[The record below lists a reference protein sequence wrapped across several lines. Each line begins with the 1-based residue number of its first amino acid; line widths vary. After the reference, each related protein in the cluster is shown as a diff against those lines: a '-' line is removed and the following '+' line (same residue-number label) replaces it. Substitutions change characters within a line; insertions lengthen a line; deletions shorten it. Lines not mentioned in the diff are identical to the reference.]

1 MGQHPTADYTPHAP
15 MLLAS
20 RPQRAA
26 STSQGT
32 QPNQYSIPPVPQ
44 FQPTAPA
51 SQGIF
56 NFPAVST
63 GETNQPQEANTGK
76 GKQTMNNSQ
85 EIPMPDSG
93 AGTIF
98 SLMSTRISELI
109 AAVNAS
115 SEAHKE
121 DMKQM
126 HMEFNGLMELNQQ
139 VLNSRMESSSTQAS
153 SQTQSKPSVSR
164 PTQQHKQPPLEDRY
178 HGQPGHTKFWQSI
191 QKHFLQLL
199 QITDYSC
206 LDQLPPP
213 PSDKENLAFNR
224 HDPGCLKITPNNFCI
239 NLLHSHQT
247 PFNTEA
253 ICIFAKDFKKKVDK
267 SKWYSF
273 LTPPPAH
280 FLQLEYIELSL
291 FLHLHH
297 VKDMYANSKKS
308 QESRHARLRSAAR
321 SMHKTRVHPQLLLH
335 ACTYLACPKL
345 YNS

>member
-1 MGQHPTADYTPHAP
+1 MGQHLTANYTPHAP
-15 MLLAS
+15 TLLAS

-26 STSQGT
+26 SMSQGT
-32 QPNQYSIPPVPQ
+32 QLNQCFIPPVPR

-56 NFPAVST
+56 NFPAAST
-63 GETNQPQEANTGK
+63 GKTNQSQEANTGK

-98 SLMSTRISELI
+98 LLMSTRISELI

-139 VLNSRMESSSTQAS
+139 
-153 SQTQSKPSVSR
+153 PSASR
-164 PTQQHKQPPLEDRY
+164 PTQQCKQPPLEDRY

-199 QITDYSC
+199 QIMDYSC

-224 HDPGCLKITPNNFCI
+224 HNPGCLKITPNNFRI
-239 NLLHSHQT
+239 DLLHSH
-247 PFNTEA
+247 
-253 ICIFAKDFKKKVDK
+253 
-267 SKWYSF
+267 
-273 LTPPPAH
+273 
-280 FLQLEYIELSL
+280 
-291 FLHLHH
+291 
-297 VKDMYANSKKS
+297 
-308 QESRHARLRSAAR
+308 
-321 SMHKTRVHPQLLLH
+321 
-335 ACTYLACPKL
+335 
-345 YNS
+345 